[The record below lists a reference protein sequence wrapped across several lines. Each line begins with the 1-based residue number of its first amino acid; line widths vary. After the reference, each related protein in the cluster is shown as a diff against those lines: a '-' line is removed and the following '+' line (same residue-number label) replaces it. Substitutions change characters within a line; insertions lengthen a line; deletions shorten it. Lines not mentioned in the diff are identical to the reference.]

1 MGAAESLQ
9 PMYYFINFDEW
20 GINPNCE
27 DAGATTQGFND
38 AIQHAAKN
46 GYYGVYIPGGRF
58 LIDPVSKF
66 GSLPEYGGGV
76 RGASNLKND

>member
-1 MGAAESLQ
+1 MGAVESLQ

-27 DAGATTQGFND
+27 NAEATTQGFND

-46 GYYGVYIPGGRF
+46 GYYGVYIPGGRL
-58 LIDPVSKF
+58 LIYTRINL
-66 GSLPEYGGGV
+66 GSLAE
-76 RGASNLKND
+76 